1 MSRELNKIFDVQ
13 SRKARRDILDK
24 FDLSADD
31 KNKVLNKI
39 GNGSSGGDNKDGV
52 MEIIVSFEGYTQEG
66 PYSLDFCTN
75 GQVDYDS
82 NEIIPYNSKFDVFER
97 LGNGEGIIPNIVTMT
112 QKENIYSEIW
122 LNLFITTK
130 NIDIDTV
137 ELIAIDA
144 KFINNRLEIFLN
156 STIHNKIYSIIDT
169 GIIKLNGELIDG
181 NEQGLSN
188 DYCVVL
194 IASKKITKDNKL
206 TAQDI
211 REAINNNIILH
222 AFAFQSNNPT

>member
-1 MSRELNKIFDVQ
+1 MKQRIGVYNKKIVVAGDANLAGPNEIHISELNGA
-13 SRKARRDILDK
+13 S
-24 FDLSADD
+24 S
-31 KNKVLNKI
+31 
-39 GNGSSGGDNKDGV
+39 GGSGGDNKDG
-52 MEIIVSFEGYTQEG
+52 IIETVISFIGYNQEG
-66 PYSLDFCTN
+66 PYSLDFFTN
-75 GQVDYDS
+75 GQMDYDS

-97 LGNGEGIIPNIVTMT
+97 WGNGEGIIPNIVAMT
-112 QKENIYSEIW
+112 QKENIYSEIL
-122 LNLFITTK
+122 LNSFITTK

-144 KFINNRLEIFLN
+144 KFINNRLEVFLN
-156 STIHNKIYSIIDT
+156 STIHNQTYSIIDT
-169 GIIKLNGELIDG
+169 GIIKLSGAPIDG
-181 NEQGLSN
+181 NGQGLSN
-188 DYCVVL
+188 NYCVVL